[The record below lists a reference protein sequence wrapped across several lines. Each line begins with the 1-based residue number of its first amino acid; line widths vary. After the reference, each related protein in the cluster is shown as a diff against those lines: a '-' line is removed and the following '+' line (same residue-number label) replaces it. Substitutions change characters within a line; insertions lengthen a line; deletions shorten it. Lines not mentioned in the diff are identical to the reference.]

1 MNFKCLVAC
10 ALSVA
15 AVSASAAQP
24 ADSPFLPAQ
33 AIAAV
38 ERSARGAK
46 GKFEMVVAATGKN
59 SRATFLNSN
68 PDYRS
73 PGNVTF
79 SLSPAVAAILTKRL
93 GGAPEE
99 RLRGK
104 RIVVSGIMEK
114 RPIVNLR
121 YGREHSFNR
130 FSYGVRISRLTQIVS
145 ID

>member
-1 MNFKCLVAC
+1 MLFRPLVAASLC
-10 ALSVA
+10 LTA
-15 AVSASAAQP
+15 ASATAAEP
-24 ADSPFLPAQ
+24 APSPMSPAE